1 MTSLHLDNF
10 PDSKTIAN
18 QNIKLSTIDKQLAV
32 LRLCPHEIMLKLDV
46 QGFEAEILKG
56 ASQSLPLIPLCYLE
70 VSLNPLYEGEI
81 TFLPILIEL
90 SKYGHEVIDIFRGI
104 KSKNGRLLQVD
115 ILTKLSGK

>member
-1 MTSLHLDNF
+1 
-10 PDSKTIAN
+10 
-18 QNIKLSTIDKQLAV
+18 
-32 LRLCPHEIMLKLDV
+32 ML
-46 QGFEAEILKG
+46 FR
-56 ASQSLPLIPLCYLE
+56 SYLE